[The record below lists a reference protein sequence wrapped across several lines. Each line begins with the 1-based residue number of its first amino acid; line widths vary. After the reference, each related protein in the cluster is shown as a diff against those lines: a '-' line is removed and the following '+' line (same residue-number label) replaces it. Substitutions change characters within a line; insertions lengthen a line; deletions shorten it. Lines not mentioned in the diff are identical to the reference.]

1 MLWLPGFIPASLLQS
16 IRASTPWG
24 KPGFGKT
31 VEGFAATEMATP
43 ACPALRTYLTGVFLA
58 FSHRHSND
66 PWVRPHDGIPLRTF
80 VDARRNAR
88 QLLLHDVRELL
99 QLVLHLDHFLAHVED
114 DFDAREIHAHIAS
127 ERKNHVQALQIAVR
141 VKARVPLRARRFQQ
155 ADAFIQAQ
163 RLRME

>member
-1 MLWLPGFIPASLLQS
+1 MPQSQATATLPRVPSVRGTNFHPVPLQRVQFSSAMLWLPGFIPASLLQR

-80 VDARRNAR
+80 V
-88 QLLLHDVRELL
+88 H
-99 QLVLHLDHFLAHVED
+99 
-114 DFDAREIHAHIAS
+114 
-127 ERKNHVQALQIAVR
+127 
-141 VKARVPLRARRFQQ
+141 
-155 ADAFIQAQ
+155 
-163 RLRME
+163 